1 MTDEQQGQA
10 GAYPS
15 SPATRWANA
24 RLRVTLATTYGQPS
38 VRRRARRLLREQC
51 G

>member
-10 GAYPS
+10 GRIPEQS
-15 SPATRWANA
+15 ATRWANA
-24 RLRVTLATTYGQPS
+24 RLRVALAITYGQPAIC
-38 VRRRARRLLREQC
+38 RRARRRLREQC